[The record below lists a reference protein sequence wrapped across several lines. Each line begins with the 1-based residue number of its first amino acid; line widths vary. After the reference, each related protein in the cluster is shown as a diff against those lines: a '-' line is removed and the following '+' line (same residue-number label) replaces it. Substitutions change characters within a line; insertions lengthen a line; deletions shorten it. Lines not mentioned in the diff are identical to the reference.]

1 MHIYRPFFYVIQH
14 IHTGINYAGYKAN
27 SKPFMVEGGYC
38 TSSKIIKKII
48 KEEGLGVFKVRRIKY
63 FDIQSE
69 AHSYEV
75 RFLKR
80 VNAKDNLLFYNQ
92 SNDGMDWGMS
102 GKQFTP
108 EHKEKIRKAN
118 TGKSIA
124 PEVRDKISKKLKEK
138 STYVRTPEIKALQSS
153 IRMGMKFS
161 YEHKR
166 NLSKWQ
172 KGIKRGPQSESR
184 RLAISKKLK
193 GRQMSPEWR
202 AKMSEAQKKRYAKQ
216 RAMASSSLPDQSDT

>member
-63 FDIQSE
+63 FNIRSE

-80 VNAKDNLLFYNQ
+80 VNAKDNPLFYNQ
-92 SNDGMDWGMS
+92 TNDGKDWGML
-102 GKQFTP
+102 GKKHEIET
-108 EHKEKIRKAN
+108 
-118 TGKSIA
+118 
-124 PEVRDKISKKLKEK
+124 KLKM
-138 STYVRTPEIKALQSS
+138 SLAALN
-153 IRMGMKFS
+153 KP
-161 YEHKR
+161 K
-166 NLSKWQ
+166 
-172 KGIKRGPQSESR
+172 SESHKQAMR
-184 RLAISKKLK
+184 K
-193 GRQMSPEWR
+193 P
-202 AKMSEAQKKRYAKQ
+202 KMSEHRLNLAKANLGKI
-216 RAMASSSLPDQSDT
+216 RSDQSKQKAKDSMKSRGMQWWNNGIQNMRVSECPSIEWKRGRLSWKK